1 MKMNSK
7 TIAYI
12 LLGVV
17 AIVSWNIFLIQRDNK
32 MFDRYDKM
40 TITKSINV

>member
-1 MKMNSK
+1 MNSK

-17 AIVSWNIFLIQRDNK
+17 AIVSWNVFLIQRDNK
-32 MFDRYDKM
+32 MFDRYEKM
-40 TITKSINV
+40 TISESINV

>member
-17 AIVSWNIFLIQRDNK
+17 AIVSWNVFLIQRDNK
-32 MFDRYDKM
+32 MFDRYEKM
-40 TITKSINV
+40 TISESINV